1 VWGSCRQLEAG
12 RACVPAPRP
21 SLVFWAGAALYQL
34 GTPLYAPTVP
44 TMLLQCVPRHRR
56 GAVMG
61 LDEAINTVA
70 RVISGPLLGHLYKV
84 FGPSVCFG
92 TASAATGLAAIVTML
107 RRLMVLRW

>member
-1 VWGSCRQLEAG
+1 
-12 RACVPAPRP
+12 VPKN
-21 SLVFWAGAALYQL
+21 
-34 GTPLYAPTVP
+34 
-44 TMLLQCVPRHRR
+44 RR
-56 GAVMG
+56 GFIMG
-61 LDEAINTVA
+61 LDGAINTVA